1 MIRVY
6 IFTYEA
12 DGYEAVACVRGGR
25 RAFPDAVIT
34 VADDGYSP
42 VSAEQRKLIIA
53 HGAQYRQTTFKRNGN
68 LRGGDCVRGMLG
80 VMCDGVDDDDVVI
93 KVDSD
98 TVILRGDWAQDLCGS
113 GIALRAAGYRAGVGE
128 QRLMYGNCYGLAG
141 WAVKGVQCFLEGHDI
156 EDLAPEDLTICRAAL
171 DVFGRSRV
179 KIEEPWT
186 ALNRQGRWAWW
197 NWDSLTADP
206 ARYAARYDVVSVGN
220 PLPPAVGR
228 DARWQ
233 VMHALCDEV
242 TK

>member
-6 IFTYEA
+6 IFTYEG
-12 DGYEAVACVRGGR
+12 DGNEAVACVRGVR

-34 VADDGYSP
+34 VADDGHSP

-53 HGAQYRQTTFKRNGN
+53 HGAEYRQTTFERNGN

-80 VMCDGVDDDDVVI
+80 VMCDGVEDDDVVI

-98 TVILRGDWAQDLCGS
+98 TVVLRGDWVEDLCGT
-113 GIALRAAGYRAGVGE
+113 GVGLRGVGYRVSGG
-128 QRLMYGNCYGLAG
+128 RMLYGCCYGLAG
-141 WAVKGVQCFLEGHDI
+141 WAVKGVQCFLAKRELEG
-156 EDLAPEDLTICRAAL
+156 LAPEDVTVCRAVL
-171 DVFGRSRV
+171 DVFGRSCVR
-179 KIEEPWT
+179 IEEPWT
-186 ALNRQGRWAWW
+186 AQNRAGRWAWW

-220 PLPPAVGR
+220 PLPPNVGR
-228 DARWQ
+228 DARWL

-242 TK
+242 SK